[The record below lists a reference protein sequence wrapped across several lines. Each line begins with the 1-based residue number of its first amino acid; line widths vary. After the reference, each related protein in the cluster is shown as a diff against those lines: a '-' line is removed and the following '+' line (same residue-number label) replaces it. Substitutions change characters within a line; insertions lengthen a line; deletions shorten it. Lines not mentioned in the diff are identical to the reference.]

1 MQNEIKNNDTHFKES
16 LKDMCGGEA
25 AKEEGKECCDAS
37 IEYSHSY

>member
-16 LKDMCGGEA
+16 LKDMCRGEA
-25 AKEEGKECCDAS
+25 AKEESKECCDAS